1 MMFINVDLYFFSQKV
16 CLIQFNAVP
25 LHYQNPPS
33 LSTML
38 KCAGRFILYYEQ
50 QNPIS
55 EAVHLCARPCLS
67 LAVKRLDSYR
77 SCQG

>member
-38 KCAGRFILYYEQ
+38 KCAGRFILYNE
-50 QNPIS
+50 
-55 EAVHLCARPCLS
+55 
-67 LAVKRLDSYR
+67 
-77 SCQG
+77 